1 MSLKFSYL
9 IFKIKFNNLLL
20 KFFIF
25 SILKVSLFITKYIL
39 RTNFG
44 LLKFSG
50 DGKKSEYL
58 NEYNKLRK
66 IYENDSF
73 LNSFLKEISV
83 ISHDYTNNLK
93 INNKKIHIVANM
105 NNKYIY
111 PSLVS
116 INSVLSKTNQN
127 TTTIVYHILCP
138 EDLRRGNINKLK
150 SLLFIYPSNLEMIFY
165 NMGNL
170 FSQYKKSRFSEVT
183 FYRLLTP
190 LFISV
195 KKIIYLDCDVL
206 AFEDL
211 QEMYEIPLNNIYIS
225 GFLDFLSNGVDYLGL
240 KSDKYI
246 NAGVLLIN
254 LELIRKYKKYDELL
268 YMVKNIKNLENN
280 DQTIINYVFYPNIG
294 ILPSKFGIFNFD
306 SIFDIKYI
314 YLKTIRQNI
323 NITELIEAFKHPSLM
338 HYVLC
343 DPKIWNSNSFFSKK
357 RTKSGTIYKSS
368 CKKYHDIW
376 IENAKKTI
384 FFKEISKCYK
394 NKR

>member
-1 MSLKFSYL
+1 LSIKFSFL
-9 IFKIKFNNLLL
+9 LFKIKFNNLLL

-44 LLKFSG
+44 LLKFSC

-93 INNKKIHIVANM
+93 INNKKIHIVTNM

-294 ILPSKFGIFNFD
+294 ILYIFKINKA
-306 SIFDIKYI
+306 KY
-314 YLKTIRQNI
+314 
-323 NITELIEAFKHPSLM
+323 
-338 HYVLC
+338 
-343 DPKIWNSNSFFSKK
+343 
-357 RTKSGTIYKSS
+357 
-368 CKKYHDIW
+368 KY
-376 IENAKKTI
+376 N
-384 FFKEISKCYK
+384 
-394 NKR
+394 